1 MFNLFL
7 RMLEV
12 TNHAPMMLYYVESM
26 PLSIVQIF
34 RQTSVSYLSYIEML
48 PKKFSSSKLSLYP
61 QPPLLLGCRK
71 KAKLE
76 KSNTNIT
83 SRYWSLLANAFPF
96 NLLNCMCHLLE
107 STDADGMVSH
117 LCPTWLPARRCHIW
131 VFFFSDSRQLSLIHA
146 NAAQFMPNRLR
157 FAPNRADSAR
167 IEPYRPYRVYRPAID
182 TVETYQKWPKQAK
195 IDLESCW
202 KSRNYHLKIIVMCF
216 LPSSFFVLWI
226 KA

>member
-12 TNHAPMMLYYVESM
+12 TNHAPMMLYDVESM

-61 QPPLLLGCRK
+61 QPPLLPGCIK

-76 KSNTNIT
+76 KSNSNMT

-107 STDADGMVSH
+107 STDAVGRVSH
-117 LCPTWLPARRCHIW
+117 PHLS
-131 VFFFSDSRQLSLIHA
+131 FFFFFLGFAPTRLDSRQCGSIHA
-146 NAAQFMPNRLR
+146 E
-157 FAPNRADSAR
+157 SAS
-167 IEPYRPYRVYRPAID
+167 IC
-182 TVETYQKWPKQAK
+182 AK
-195 IDLESCW
+195 LS
-202 KSRNYHLKIIVMCF
+202 
-216 LPSSFFVLWI
+216 
-226 KA
+226 

>member
-12 TNHAPMMLYYVESM
+12 TNHAPMMLYDVESM

-61 QPPLLLGCRK
+61 QPPLLPGCIK

-76 KSNTNIT
+76 KSNSNMT

-107 STDADGMVSH
+107 STDAVGRVSH
-117 LCPTWLPARRCHIW
+117 PHLSFFFFFLGFAPTWL
-131 VFFFSDSRQLSLIHA
+131 DSRQCGSIHA
-146 NAAQFMPNRLR
+146 ESASICAKLSWFGQ
-157 FAPNRADSAR
+157 NRAISA
-167 IEPYRPYRVYRPAID
+167 IRVYRPAID
-182 TVETYQKWPKQAK
+182 TVETYQKWPKQAE
-195 IDLESCW
+195 IGLESGW

>member
-12 TNHAPMMLYYVESM
+12 TNHAPMMLYDVESM

-61 QPPLLLGCRK
+61 QPPLLPGCRN

-76 KSNTNIT
+76 KSNTNMT

-107 STDADGMVSH
+107 STDVVGRVLH
-117 LCPTWLPARRCHIW
+117 PCPTWLSVRQCRIW
-131 VFFFSDSRQLSLIHA
+131 VFFFFFFSWIRANSAWFTPMRLDSCRIGFDLRQTELIRPESSHIGHIGSIGQRLIRSKHIR
-146 NAAQFMPNRLR
+146 NGQNRLK
-157 FAPNRADSAR
+157 SALNLAGKAE
-167 IEPYRPYRVYRPAID
+167 II
-182 TVETYQKWPKQAK
+182 T
-195 IDLESCW
+195 S
-202 KSRNYHLKIIVMCF
+202 KS
-216 LPSSFFVLWI
+216 
-226 KA
+226 